1 VKWYFAIN
9 EAGAG
14 GEVGWHAKLAALSA
28 FRRTNL
34 EPTLLYTGRR
44 CALTDW
50 MNLHGIRVL
59 NVRPPFEQR
68 IAELCAR
75 GRYSTALLGHWLR
88 SIVCLLESTD
98 SFVLYTDCDVVFL
111 SDPMLDG
118 VHPSYFACAP
128 EFRQENWNYVNTGVM
143 VINVPALRADFDR
156 FMAFA
161 LDMMERRGPQFT
173 DQIAYNE
180 FYRDAWDRL
189 ETQFNWKP
197 YWGPAED
204 VAILHYHGPKFGSLR
219 AIVEGH
225 WSWESNYGRQL
236 GSLLIAHVDNY
247 AHALRSTINAIGDS
261 DPFARRDLELLLVGL
276 STFSP
281 ETFRDKVDLSF
292 MDFDQ
297 FGPGQ

>member
-14 GEVGWHAKLAALSA
+14 GDVGWHAKLAALSA
-28 FRRTNL
+28 LQRTSL
-34 EPTLLYTGRR
+34 DPTLLYTGRP

-68 IAELCAR
+68 IAELSAR
-75 GRYSTALLGHWLR
+75 GRYSTAFLGHWLR
-88 SIVCLLESTD
+88 SIICLLESTD

-111 SDPMLDG
+111 SDPMLSG
-118 VHPSYFACAP
+118 VHPSCFACAP

-161 LDMMERRGPQFT
+161 LDMMEQRGPSFK

-180 FYRDAWDRL
+180 FYRGAWDRL
-189 ETQFNWKP
+189 ETRFNWKP
-197 YWGPAED
+197 YWGPADD
-204 VAILHYHGPKFGSLR
+204 VAILHYHGPKFGALR

-225 WSWESNYGRQL
+225 WSWDSNYGRQL
-236 GSLLIAHVDNY
+236 GSLLIGHVEDY
-247 AHALRSTINAIGDS
+247 AYALHATIDAIGDN
-261 DPFARRDLELLLVGL
+261 DPFARRDLELLLAGL

-281 ETFRDKVDLSF
+281 DAFRDKVDLSF
-292 MDFDQ
+292 MDFHQ
-297 FGPGQ
+297 FGPDR

>member
-28 FRRTNL
+28 LQRTSL
-34 EPTLLYTGRR
+34 DPTLLYTGRP
-44 CALTDW
+44 CALTEW

-68 IAELCAR
+68 IAELSAR
-75 GRYSTALLGHWLR
+75 GRYSTAFLGHWLR
-88 SIVCLLESTD
+88 SIICLLESTD

-111 SDPMLDG
+111 SDPMLSG
-118 VHPSYFACAP
+118 VHPSCFACAP

-161 LDMMERRGPQFT
+161 LDMMEQRGPSFK

-180 FYRDAWDRL
+180 FYRGAWDRL
-189 ETQFNWKP
+189 ETRFNWKP
-197 YWGPAED
+197 YWGPADD
-204 VAILHYHGPKFGSLR
+204 VAILHYHGPKFGALR

-225 WSWESNYGRQL
+225 WSWDSNYGRQL
-236 GSLLIAHVDNY
+236 GSLLIGHVEDY
-247 AHALRSTINAIGDS
+247 AYALHATIDAIGDN
-261 DPFARRDLELLLVGL
+261 DPFARRDLELLLAGL

-281 ETFRDKVDLSF
+281 DAFRDKVDLSF
-292 MDFDQ
+292 MDFHQ
-297 FGPGQ
+297 FGPDR

>member
-128 EFRQENWNYVNTGVM
+128 EFRQENWNYGNTGVM

-180 FYRDAWDRL
+180 FYRDAWDGWRHNS
-189 ETQFNWKP
+189 T
-197 YWGPAED
+197 
-204 VAILHYHGPKFGSLR
+204 GSR
-219 AIVEGH
+219 
-225 WSWESNYGRQL
+225 
-236 GSLLIAHVDNY
+236 
-247 AHALRSTINAIGDS
+247 IGDQPRTS
-261 DPFARRDLELLLVGL
+261 QSCTTMAQSLAHCARSSRDI
-276 STFSP
+276 
-281 ETFRDKVDLSF
+281 
-292 MDFDQ
+292 
-297 FGPGQ
+297 GPGKAITADSSAAC